1 MDNCYLSI
9 VVTSRNDDHGGNL
22 IHRTQLFVNG
32 LLEQCRRYRLNAELI
47 MVEWNPPADKPR
59 LAEVLSWDQKKGPC
73 SVRIIEVP
81 PEIHRRFK
89 YSERLPLYQMI
100 AKNVGIRRAR
110 GRFVLATNIDIL
122 FSDELMRFLV
132 SRKMRSEY
140 FYRVARYDI
149 PSNVPGD
156 MPIEE
161 QLDFCRKNVIRI
173 NERFDTSVPGVSS
186 KSRPKIPWTWKTW
199 RVWPITNATRVLL
212 YSFIRRGMP
221 DKLKQRLE
229 RIQDRLI
236 PNNLW
241 RYFMLQ
247 SPVRL
252 HTNACGDFTLLAAE
266 RWAALRGHPELEM
279 FSMHLDSLFCYLA
292 HHSGVRERVLS
303 DPMRIYHI
311 EHGIG
316 SGFTPEG
323 AEVLY
328 KRIDSAGIP
337 RLEHEEMIELAIKMR
352 RQGRP
357 IMFNSENWG
366 LANDALPETLVVEAV
381 D

>member
-22 IHRTQLFVNG
+22 LHRTQLFVNG
-32 LLEQCRRYRLNAELI
+32 LLEQCRRFRLKAELI

-59 LAEVLSWDQKKGPC
+59 LAEALSWNQEKGPC
-73 SVRIIEVP
+73 TVRIIEVP

-89 YSERLPLYQMI
+89 HSERLPLYQMI

-110 GRFVLATNIDIL
+110 GQFVLATNIDIL
-122 FSDELMRFLV
+122 FSDELMEFLA
-132 SRKMRSEY
+132 SQKMQSNY
-140 FYRVARYDI
+140 FYRVTRYDV
-149 PSNVPGD
+149 PSNVPVD
-156 MPIEE
+156 VDLDE

-173 NERFDTSVPGVSS
+173 NDRFEIGTGE
-186 KSRPKIPWTWKTW
+186 SRLKMPPKVPWTWKTP
-199 RVWPITNATRVLL
+199 RVWPITNATRVLV
-212 YSFIRRGMP
+212 YAAIRGRP
-221 DKLKQRLE
+221 DKRKLE
-229 RIQDRLI
+229 KIQDRLF
-236 PNNLW
+236 PNTLW

-266 RWAALRGHPELEM
+266 RWAELRGHPELEI
-279 FSMHLDSLFCYLA
+279 FSMHLDSLFCYIA
-292 HHSGVRERVLS
+292 HHSGVRERELK

-311 EHGIG
+311 EHGVG
-316 SGFTPEG
+316 SGYTPEG
-323 AEVLY
+323 AGALY
-328 KRIDSAGIP
+328 TRIDSAGIR
-337 RLEHEEMIELAIKMR
+337 RLGDDEMIKLAIKMR

-366 LANDALPETLVVEAV
+366 LANDALPETVVVQGV